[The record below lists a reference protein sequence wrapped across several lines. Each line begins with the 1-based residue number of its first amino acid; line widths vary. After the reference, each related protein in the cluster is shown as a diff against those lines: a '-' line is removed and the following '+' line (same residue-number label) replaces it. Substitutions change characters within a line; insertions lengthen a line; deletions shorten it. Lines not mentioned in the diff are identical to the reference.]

1 MPPARATAASSS
13 SVFVPLRSP
22 FGRFLSRRGRALSS
36 LASVVAASVQ
46 RAPSGHPPLAN
57 GPFFTAMS
65 TNEVN
70 MTSLDPPTPI
80 EGARAVDASP
90 PRRRVR
96 RSRRMRLSGRR
107 GREGLGLANV
117 ILCIYIYDLTTYVSS
132 HDRRRWMRA
141 RDDGRTDDA
150 TRRRGPRWRRR
161 SRWRRA
167 GDGRWWRL
175 EAFVGRRRA
184 RGRRSSARSAWEDDS
199 TVRHRR
205 RVSGGG
211 RVVDVAGWRSR
222 GRRRRRRNRTRS

>member
-1 MPPARATAASSS
+1 MLYGGVGGFGCASGSVRRRRARSGVDARGFFERLLDVSNEPSGFLVTRTRRKMGVRSVIAPTHGAIASSRSRCRTRALRLRVGDGFANACVFHTMPPARATAASSS

-96 RSRRMRLSGRR
+96 RSRRMRLSSRR
-107 GREGLGLANV
+107 GRDGLGLANG
-117 ILCIYIYDLTTYVSS
+117 ILCT
-132 HDRRRWMRA
+132 
-141 RDDGRTDDA
+141 
-150 TRRRGPRWRRR
+150 
-161 SRWRRA
+161 
-167 GDGRWWRL
+167 
-175 EAFVGRRRA
+175 
-184 RGRRSSARSAWEDDS
+184 
-199 TVRHRR
+199 
-205 RVSGGG
+205 
-211 RVVDVAGWRSR
+211 
-222 GRRRRRRNRTRS
+222 